1 MDAAWAGGAL
11 LSPAHRN
18 LLSGIEHADSVTID
32 PHKWLAV
39 PMGAGMYLTR
49 DWTALEAAFSVSTGY
64 MPSASHEHRDP
75 YIHSLQWSRRF
86 NGAKLFMALA
96 TLGLDGYAAM
106 IDRQFALGTRLR
118 NAIAEA
124 GFTRSST
131 IAAAARLL
139 RSEGRRERGADCRRV
154 NATGEA
160 WIASVALRG
169 KPCIRAC
176 ITSFETGEEDIDAL
190 VGPAGPRAGR
200 LAAIDPARVRAYPNE
215 RMLLARRM
223 ASTAAA
229 SAREILTGLHEIMAK
244 RGSAQSKLDR
254 VVDLIAEAMR
264 SDVCSIYLL
273 RDNHLEL
280 FATHGLRKEA
290 VHVTRLRM
298 GEGLVGTI
306 AAEGRILNLAEAAQH
321 PAFAY
326 RPETGEERF
335 HSFAGVPIV
344 RLESPIGVLAVQN
357 AEPRR
362 YEDVEIEALQTVA
375 MVLSEMIGG
384 ARLVDGARRSRLRSA
399 GPLRLTGLRLVAGMA
414 KGVAVF
420 HEPRIVVEHT
430 VAEDTEAERDR
441 VYSAFRK
448 MREQIDNMA
457 RDAEFGTTGEHQEI
471 LETYR
476 MFAYDEGWSRR
487 INEAIDSGLT
497 AEAAIERVQQRTRA
511 RMQEIDD
518 PLLKER
524 MHDLEDLSNRLLRI
538 VSGRMG
544 TAAQTGLAHDA
555 VLIARNLG
563 PAELL
568 EYDRR
573 RLKAVLLEEG
583 SLTSHM
589 TIVARA
595 IGVPVIGRL
604 NDIRHSVEEGETI
617 LVDGDNGSVII
628 RPTRQLLAGF
638 EHRMAMSQK
647 RRAEFAAVR
656 TLPAETRDGVKVSVM
671 VNAGL
676 AEDAVALPMTGA
688 DGIGLF
694 RTEFQFLVSAT
705 LPGRDRQQR
714 LYTKVLEAAGD
725 RPVVFRTVDIGGD
738 KALPYLTDDETEEQA
753 ENPAMGWRALRLSL
767 DRSTLMKAQARALIE
782 ASAGKVLRVMFPM
795 VSEPWE
801 YEQARALFEEQLEW
815 AAKAKRK
822 RQARGVRRNARS
834 AEPCRNARPAA
845 AARGLHLD
853 RHQRPHP
860 IPVRG
865 RPLRPA
871 PCAPLRLAQPGDPA
885 LPEARARRRARG
897 RACRREFAAKW
908 PGGRSK
914 RWR

>member
-1 MDAAWAGGAL
+1 M
-11 LSPAHRN
+11 PA
-18 LLSGIEHADSVTID
+18 
-32 PHKWLAV
+32 
-39 PMGAGMYLTR
+39 
-49 DWTALEAAFSVSTGY
+49 
-64 MPSASHEHRDP
+64 
-75 YIHSLQWSRRF
+75 
-86 NGAKLFMALA
+86 
-96 TLGLDGYAAM
+96 
-106 IDRQFALGTRLR
+106 
-118 NAIAEA
+118 
-124 GFTRSST
+124 
-131 IAAAARLL
+131 
-139 RSEGRRERGADCRRV
+139 
-154 NATGEA
+154 
-160 WIASVALRG
+160 
-169 KPCIRAC
+169 
-176 ITSFETGEEDIDAL
+176 
-190 VGPAGPRAGR
+190 
-200 LAAIDPARVRAYPNE
+200 
-215 RMLLARRM
+215 
-223 ASTAAA
+223 TAAA

-244 RGSAQSKLDR
+244 RGSAQAKLDR
-254 VVDLIAEAMR
+254 VVDLIAEAMG

-273 RDNHLEL
+273 RDNNLEL

-298 GEGLVGTI
+298 AEGLVGTI
-306 AAEGRILNLAEAAQH
+306 AAEGRILNLAEAADH

-344 RLESPIGVLAVQN
+344 RLESQIGVLAVQH

-362 YEDVEIEALQTVA
+362 YEEIEIEALQTVA
-375 MVLSEMIGG
+375 MVLSEMIAA
-384 ARLVDGARRSRLRSA
+384 ARLVDGARRSRMRSA
-399 GPLRLTGLRLVAGMA
+399 GPLRLSGLKLVAGMA
-414 KGVAVF
+414 KGQAVF
-420 HEPRIVVEHT
+420 HEPRVVVEHT
-430 VAEDTEAERDR
+430 VADDIEAERTR
-441 VYSAFRK
+441 VYAAFRK

-457 RDAEFGTTGEHQEI
+457 REAEFGTAGEHQEI

-511 RMQEIDD
+511 RMQDIDD
-518 PLLKER
+518 PLLQER

-544 TAAQTGLAHDA
+544 TAAQTGLTHDT

-604 NDIRHSVEEGETI
+604 NDIRHSVEESEPI
-617 LVDGDNGSVII
+617 LVDGDNGSIII
-628 RPTRQLLAGF
+628 RPNRALQTGF
-638 EHRMAMSQK
+638 EHRMALSQK
-647 RRAEFAAVR
+647 RRAEFAATR
-656 TLPAETRDGVKVSVM
+656 SLPAKTRDGVKVSVM

-705 LPGRDRQQR
+705 MPGRDRQVR

-738 KALPYLTDDETEEQA
+738 KALPYLADVHDEA

-767 DRSTLMKAQARALIE
+767 DRATLMKAQARSLIE
-782 ASAGKVLRVMFPM
+782 ASGGKVLRVMFPM

-801 YEQARALFEEQLEW
+801 YE
-815 AAKAKRK
+815 
-822 RQARGVRRNARS
+822 
-834 AEPCRNARPAA
+834 
-845 AARGLHLD
+845 
-853 RHQRPHP
+853 
-860 IPVRG
+860 
-865 RPLRPA
+865 
-871 PCAPLRLAQPGDPA
+871 
-885 LPEARARRRARG
+885 EARARFEEQVEWARHSHRKLPSRVEFGAMLEVPSLAEMLDQLLPRVDFLSVGTNDLTQFLFAADRSEPRLAERYDWLSPAILRFLKRVLDAARDAGVPVRICGEMAGRPLEAMALIGLGAENFTITPAGVGPVKAMVRSLDAAAVRNRVEQLIKSPPRDMRRALSDW
-897 RACRREFAAKW
+897 ARRHSVTI
-908 PGGRSK
+908 G
-914 RWR
+914 